1 MKRFAKLA
9 QFQTFNDPQLE
20 GMLREATRFAA
31 SINYTAPYWLTLAGP
46 SGNGKSHLVRA
57 IWKQFMQ
64 QNRFDNSVKLHGN
77 TGIWCDWRKFCND
90 IRCGQWDL
98 AADLCDEW
106 FVVLDDIATEHD
118 PSGFIASKLD
128 LIANARRQKWT
139 LITVN
144 LRLNEIAE
152 KLDPRIASRM
162 LRDNGVV
169 YEINTTDYALRSMA

>member
-1 MKRFAKLA
+1 
-9 QFQTFNDPQLE
+9 
-20 GMLREATRFAA
+20 
-31 SINYTAPYWLTLAGP
+31 
-46 SGNGKSHLVRA
+46 
-57 IWKQFMQ
+57 MQ